1 MTAMEASGK
10 VIALARELEENGQVA
25 LATVLAA
32 AAAAAVID
40 EKAGNGNEVLGEF
53 WEVAMD
59 LYECMSKVLSIEEK
73 PNGIQEN

>member
-1 MTAMEASGK
+1 MTAMEGSGK
-10 VIALARELEENGQVA
+10 VIALATELEENGQGA

-32 AAAAAVID
+32 VAAAAVID
-40 EKAGNGNEVLGEF
+40 EKAGNGHEVLGEF
-53 WEVAMD
+53 LEVAMD